1 MSQQKNS
8 LKAWMISMTMWDW
21 RRLLLVVKQLRLD
34 NEKELSRA
42 LVSSGWRRK
51 NWGETNVLTSYVEA
65 KALRKAKLQ
74 CCAKQSKSYAKQN
87 YNVAQSK
94 IKIAQSKIKIAQS
107 KVKIAH
113 SKIKVARS
121 KIKVAQGKIKI
132 AQSKIKIAESK
143 TIVLQSKIEI
153 ACAKQNKNCA
163 KQNKRYALC
172 AKFLYY

>member
-94 IKIAQSKIKIAQS
+94 IKIAQSK
-107 KVKIAH
+107 VKIAH

-132 AQSKIKIAESK
+132 AQSKIKIAEGK
-143 TIVLQSKIEI
+143 TIVSQSKIEI

>member
-8 LKAWMISMTMWDW
+8 LRAWMISMTMWDW

-42 LVSSGWRRK
+42 LVSSGWRKK

-94 IKIAQSKIKIAQS
+94 IKIAQSK
-107 KVKIAH
+107 VKIAH

-132 AQSKIKIAESK
+132 AQSKIKIAEGK
-143 TIVLQSKIEI
+143 TIVSQSKIEI

>member
-42 LVSSGWRRK
+42 LVSSGWRKK

-87 YNVAQSK
+87 YNV
-94 IKIAQSKIKIAQS
+94 AQSKIKIAQS